1 MDEHTIDRV
10 PGGFSYATSLFW
22 RMDFYGTFF
31 CSFCG
36 EENEIFVEP
45 EDGEVQAL
53 TVDCSVCC
61 RPNVLH
67 IRIINQQII
76 IESEFEG

>member
-1 MDEHTIDRV
+1 
-10 PGGFSYATSLFW
+10 
-22 RMDFYGTFF
+22 MDFYGTFF

-36 EENEIFVEP
+36 EKNEVFVEP
-45 EDGEVQAL
+45 EAGDEQIL
-53 TVDCSVCC
+53 TEDCFVCC

-67 IRIINQQII
+67 IRIANQQII